1 MVTRHSQ
8 GDTELA
14 ECESVT
20 TVEVRERRI
29 ASGDDDNVKTVKA
42 DNVKMGRV
50 FVVSQHSHDYKDDID
65 VIGGMECS
73 GINGHYAEYVV
84 AWKCNEKEYDCSL
97 AVLYEVK
104 VKEGLDT
111 SIGSEV
117 GRYGTVKH
125 DATLDDES
133 IDVVNFNSEV
143 KDESV
148 GMCNSEVNDLMV
160 LMFICL
166 LLVWTAKDIMYS
178 GEQESRIEKL
188 YLARNASMKSN
199 VWRSL
204 MSNVRKSQQMTGL
217 CRYLSVGRVL
227 ESVNT
232 LYMYALRIWCSVS
245 GHDTFKVVVWDNMS
259 HNLSS

>member
-1 MVTRHSQ
+1 MVTRHSK
-8 GDTELA
+8 A
-14 ECESVT
+14 
-20 TVEVRERRI
+20 RR
-29 ASGDDDNVKTVKA
+29 A
-42 DNVKMGRV
+42 
-50 FVVSQHSHDYKDDID
+50 DID
-65 VIGGMECS
+65 EICGMKCS

-111 SIGSEV
+111 STGSEV
-117 GRYGTVKH
+117 ERYGTVKH

-143 KDESV
+143 KDNSV

-160 LMFICL
+160 LMCICL
-166 LLVWTAKDIMYS
+166 LIVWKAMDTTYS
-178 GEQESRIEKL
+178 GEQESRIKKL
-188 YLARNASMKSN
+188 YLAWNASMKSN

-204 MSNVRKSQQMTGL
+204 MSDVWKSQKTTGL

-227 ESVNT
+227 ESVIT
-232 LYMYALRIWCSVS
+232 LYMTLCVSVQRVR
-245 GHDTFKVVVWDNMS
+245 T
-259 HNLSS
+259 